1 MSSTVLDVRD
11 LRVSLTTR
19 NGSVP
24 IVDGV
29 DFAIAEGEI
38 VGIAGESGSGKSL
51 SAMSVIGLQ
60 PAAIATAGVAQFAS
74 TNLIGARPATLRSV
88 RGRQIGIVF
97 QDSLASLHPMLTVEK
112 QLTEPLYRHLRL
124 SRSDA
129 HQRAAELLT
138 QVRIPDPIRALK
150 KYPHEFSG
158 GMRQR
163 IAIAI
168 ALACS
173 PRLLIADEPTTALD
187 VTVQAGIL
195 RLIDELR
202 HETGLAV
209 LLITHDLGV
218 LSAIADR
225 LYVFYGG
232 RVVETGSTRDL
243 IGQPRHPYTK
253 ALLDS
258 VPRPAAGGAKG
269 KGIPGFPPRPGEWPE
284 GCIFAP
290 RCAFA
295 QDVCR
300 SQETVLETVGDDRK
314 LRCVIDP
321 FVPVYS

>member
-1 MSSTVLDVRD
+1 MNTILEVSG
-11 LRVSLTTR
+11 LRVDLPTR
-19 NGSVP
+19 HGTIP

-29 DFAIAEGEI
+29 DFVIEEGEI
-38 VGIAGESGSGKSL
+38 VGIVGESGSGKSL
-51 SAMSVIGLQ
+51 SAMSVVGLQ
-60 PAAIATAGVAQFAS
+60 PEATKATGVAQFAS

-88 RGRQIGIVF
+88 RGREIGIVF

-112 QLTEPLYRHLRL
+112 QIKEPLYRHLRL
-124 SRSDA
+124 SQKDA
-129 HQRAAELLT
+129 HTRAVELLT
-138 QVRIPDPIRALK
+138 QVRIPDPERALRR
-150 KYPHEFSG
+150 YPHEFSG

-163 IAIAI
+163 IAIAM
-168 ALACS
+168 ARACS

-202 HETGLAV
+202 RETGLAV

-218 LSAIADR
+218 LSALADR

-232 RVVETGSTRDL
+232 RVVETGSTRAL

-253 ALLDS
+253 ALLDA
-258 VPRPAAGGAKG
+258 VPHAKSDGAAL
-269 KGIPGFPPRPGEWPE
+269 KGIPGAPPRPGQWPE
-284 GCIFAP
+284 GCIFQA
-290 RCAFA
+290 RCAFV

-300 SQETVLETVGDDRK
+300 TKEPPLETVGDDRR

-321 FVPVYS
+321 FVPAHR

>member
-1 MSSTVLDVRD
+1 M
-11 LRVSLTTR
+11 
-19 NGSVP
+19 
-24 IVDGV
+24 
-29 DFAIAEGEI
+29 
-38 VGIAGESGSGKSL
+38 
-51 SAMSVIGLQ
+51 
-60 PAAIATAGVAQFAS
+60 
-74 TNLIGARPATLRSV
+74 
-88 RGRQIGIVF
+88 
-97 QDSLASLHPMLTVEK
+97 
-112 QLTEPLYRHLRL
+112 RL

-129 HQRAAELLT
+129 HKRAVELLT
-138 QVRIPDPIRALK
+138 QVRIPDPARALK
-150 KYPHEFSG
+150 KYPYEFSG

-163 IAIAI
+163 IAIAM

-202 HETGLAV
+202 HESGLAV

-218 LSAIADR
+218 LSALADR

-253 ALLDS
+253 ALLDA
-258 VPRPAAGGAKG
+258 VPHPTTDGAPS
-269 KGIPGFPPRPGEWPE
+269 KGIPGAPPRPGQWPQ
-284 GCIFAP
+284 GCIFQP

-300 SQETVLETVGDDRK
+300 AKEPPLETVGDDRR

-321 FVPVYS
+321 FVPVYR

>member
-19 NGSVP
+19 TGSLP

-29 DFAIAEGEI
+29 DFAIDEGEI
-38 VGIAGESGSGKSL
+38 VGIVGESGSGKSL
-51 SAMSVIGLQ
+51 SAMSVVGLQ
-60 PAAIATAGVAQFAS
+60 PPAIKTTGVAQFAS

-88 RGRQIGIVF
+88 RGREIGIVF
-97 QDSLASLHPMLTVEK
+97 QDSLASLHPMLTVER
-112 QLTEPLYRHLRL
+112 QLTEPLYRHMRL
-124 SRSDA
+124 SRTDA
-129 HQRAAELLT
+129 HTRAVELLT
-138 QVRIPDPIRALK
+138 QVRIPDPNRALK

-163 IAIAI
+163 IAIAM
-168 ALACS
+168 ALACT

-202 HETGLAV
+202 RETGLAV

-253 ALLDS
+253 ALLNA
-258 VPRPAAGGAKG
+258 VPHPTTEGETS
-269 KGIPGFPPRPGEWPE
+269 KGIPGSPPRPGQWPE
-284 GCIFAP
+284 GCIFEP

-300 SQETVLETVGDDRK
+300 AQEPPLETVGDDRR
-314 LRCVIDP
+314 LRCAIDP
-321 FVPVYS
+321 FVPAYR

>member
-1 MSSTVLDVRD
+1 MSTVLDVHD
-11 LRVSLTTR
+11 LRVSLATR
-19 NGSVP
+19 NGPVP
-24 IVDGV
+24 IVAGV
-29 DFAIAEGEI
+29 DFTIAEGEI

-51 SAMSVIGLQ
+51 SAMSVVGLQ
-60 PAAIATAGVAQFAS
+60 PAAMSTAGVAQFAS

-88 RGRQIGIVF
+88 RGREIGIVF

-112 QLTEPLYRHLRL
+112 QLTEPLDRHLRL
-124 SRSDA
+124 SRGDT
-129 HQRAAELLT
+129 HQRAVELLT

-202 HETGLAV
+202 RETGLAV

-232 RVVETGSTRDL
+232 RVVETGSMGDL

-253 ALLDS
+253 ALLDA
-258 VPRPAAGGAKG
+258 VPRPTGGGAKA
-269 KGIPGFPPRPGEWPE
+269 KGISGFPPRPGQWPE
-284 GCIFAP
+284 GCIFEP

-300 SQETVLETVGDDRK
+300 SQEMALETVGDDRK

-321 FVPVYS
+321 FVPVHS

>member
-1 MSSTVLDVRD
+1 MSTVLDVSG
-11 LRVSLTTR
+11 LRVDLPTR
-19 NGSVP
+19 HGTIP
-24 IVDGV
+24 IVAGV
-29 DFAIAEGEI
+29 DFTIGEGEI
-38 VGIAGESGSGKSL
+38 VGIVGESGSGKSL
-51 SAMSVIGLQ
+51 SAMSVVGLQ
-60 PAAIATAGVAQFAS
+60 PEATRATGVAQFAS

-88 RGRQIGIVF
+88 RGREIGIVF

-112 QLTEPLYRHLRL
+112 QIKEPLYRHLRL
-124 SRSDA
+124 SHRDA
-129 HQRAAELLT
+129 HARAVELLT
-138 QVRIPDPIRALK
+138 QVRIPDPEKALRR
-150 KYPHEFSG
+150 YPHEFSG

-163 IAIAI
+163 IAIAM

-202 HETGLAV
+202 RETGLAV

-218 LSAIADR
+218 LSALADR

-232 RVVETGSTRDL
+232 RVVETGSTRAL

-253 ALLDS
+253 ALLDA
-258 VPRPAAGGAKG
+258 VPHPSSDGATL
-269 KGIPGFPPRPGEWPE
+269 KGIPGSPPRPGQWPE
-284 GCIFAP
+284 GCIFQA

-295 QDVCR
+295 QEVCR
-300 SQETVLETVGDDRK
+300 TKEPPLETVGDDRR

-321 FVPVYS
+321 FVPVYR

>member
-1 MSSTVLDVRD
+1 MSNTVLDVRD

-19 NGSVP
+19 DGSLP
-24 IVDGV
+24 IVAGV
-29 DFAIAEGEI
+29 DFAIEEGEI
-38 VGIAGESGSGKSL
+38 VGIVGESGSGKSL
-51 SAMSVIGLQ
+51 SAMSVVGLQ
-60 PAAIATAGVAQFAS
+60 PSAIKTTGVAQFAA

-88 RGRQIGIVF
+88 RGREIGIVF
-97 QDSLASLHPMLTVEK
+97 QDSLASLHPMLTVER
-112 QLTEPLYRHLRL
+112 QLTEPLYRHMRL
-124 SRSDA
+124 SRARA
-129 HQRAAELLT
+129 HARALELLT
-138 QVRIPDPIRALK
+138 HVRIPDPVQALK
-150 KYPHEFSG
+150 RYPHEFSG

-163 IAIAI
+163 IAIAM

-202 HETGLAV
+202 RETGLAV

-232 RVVETGSTRDL
+232 RVVESGSTHDV

-253 ALLDS
+253 ALLDAVPHAAS
-258 VPRPAAGGAKG
+258 VGATL
-269 KGIPGFPPRPGEWPE
+269 KGIPGAPPRPGQWPQ
-284 GCIFAP
+284 GCVFQP

-300 SQETVLETVGDDRK
+300 AQDPPLETVGDDRK
-314 LRCVIDP
+314 LRCVVDP
-321 FVPVYS
+321 FVPVHR